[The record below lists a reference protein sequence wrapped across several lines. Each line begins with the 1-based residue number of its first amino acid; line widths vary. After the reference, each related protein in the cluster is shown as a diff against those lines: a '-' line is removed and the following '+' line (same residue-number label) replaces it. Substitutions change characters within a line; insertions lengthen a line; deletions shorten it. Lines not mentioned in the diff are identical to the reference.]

1 MCQVSGVLGKGV
13 DGHAEHHVIK
23 ESPVWTSFPRER
35 LALRERGTR
44 GRRGGDR
51 TAGCVVGTSWGRKER
66 RRVGDSRHGLPWT
79 GVPAQKSCMTLE
91 RSISSLGTRTW
102 GSRGTMRSVA
112 VTGWAGAMLSS
123 AWRDGA
129 CEIGGGNGRYKH
141 MSEIGAIF
149 PLERSTPGRGWGT
162 KGAGGGGRDPCRE
175 GHAGGRG
182 VNGLG

>member
-1 MCQVSGVLGKGV
+1 MGKGV
-13 DGHAEHHVIK
+13 DGHAEHQIIK
-23 ESPVWTSFPRER
+23 ESPMWASFSLER
-35 LALRERGTR
+35 STLLRERGTR

-91 RSISSLGTRTW
+91 RSISSLGMRTW
-102 GSRGTMRSVA
+102 GSIGTVYSVA

-129 CEIGGGNGRYKH
+129 CEIGGGNGR
-141 MSEIGAIF
+141 F
-149 PLERSTPGRGWGT
+149 ERNWRHISSREVDAWPWMGNQ
-162 KGAGGGGRDPCRE
+162 GGRRGREGCRE